1 MSSRLLTPARA
12 AILATLAL
20 STAACGSATASSGSG
35 SSGSGSSS
43 GSATTVS
50 VTHAQGTTQVPA
62 HPKKVAVL
70 DLGVLDSLQSLGVD
84 SVTAVTKQGM
94 PSFLSRYQDAR
105 YTDLG
110 SMKEPDVEKLAAA
123 GPDLIIV
130 GARGAAKYKELSK
143 IAPTIDLTVG
153 SKDLM
158 GSAKKV
164 NAQLGEIFGKQEQVT
179 AKHAALD
186 AKVTAAKAKAAN
198 AGTGLILMTSGGKV
212 SAFGPQSRFGLVHQ
226 TLGVKP
232 TAATISEDR
241 HGQAVSFEFVRDAKP
256 DRLFVVDRDAA
267 IGQNGKA
274 AKEILANPLVDATPA
289 GAKKQITY
297 LDGQRWYVVGAGL
310 DNLSTMVDE
319 VAAGL

>member
-1 MSSRLLTPARA
+1 MSSRLLTPART
-12 AILATLAL
+12 AILATVAL
-20 STAACGSATASSGSG
+20 STAACGSASAGSG
-35 SSGSGSSS
+35 SSGSAASSD
-43 GSATTVS
+43 SAKTVS
-50 VTHAQGTTQVPA
+50 ITHAQGTTQVPVQ
-62 HPKKVAVL
+62 PKKVAVL
-70 DLGVLDSLQSLGVD
+70 DMGVLDSLQSMGVD
-84 SVTAVTKQGM
+84 SVAAVTKQGM
-94 PSFLSRYQDAR
+94 PTFLKAYQDTR

-153 SKDLM
+153 SKDLL

-164 NAQLGEIFGKQEQVT
+164 NTQLGEIFGKQEQVT

-212 SAFGPQSRFGLVHQ
+212 SAFGPQSRFGLIHQ

-232 TAATISEDR
+232 TSATISEDR
-241 HGQAVSFEFVRDAKP
+241 HGQAVSFEFIRDAKP

-289 GAKKQITY
+289 GAKKQMTY